1 MKNLKSSLSQIN
13 DDEQK
18 QRLVKMFEN
27 MSEQHRKELLEYVKQ
42 LADEEAAAEA

>member
-1 MKNLKSSLSQIN
+1 MMNLKSSLSQIN

-27 MSEQHRKELLEYVKQ
+27 MSEQHREELLEYVKQ
-42 LADEEAAAEA
+42 LVDEEAAAEA